1 MKATNVENPM
11 SKKMMKEQE
20 KAAELARRDQLDKI
34 PLFKQWNKQEL
45 ELGFVQLELIL
56 ATAISKGQF
65 DTVEF
70 NNLI

>member
-1 MKATNVENPM
+1 M